1 MSSSLTPIFLILLL
15 FAASDFASQSFAHS
29 SCHGV
34 LRRLGLLSRR
44 LRGRL
49 IGSRCSILCSLRILS
64 RCLLSGWFLCFLLFG
79 GSLFLGLLSLGSFGL
94 LPCLLS
100 SLFLFLA
107 LLLGLSRSSLFLFLA
122 LTLGLLFLLAN
133 PLCLSR
139 GSLLFLLTLPLSL
152 LFL

>member
-64 RCLLSGWFLCFLLFG
+64 RCFLSGWFLCFLLFG
-79 GSLFLGLLSLGSFGL
+79 GSLLLGLLSLGSFGL

-107 LLLGLSRSSLFLFLA
+107 LLLGLSRSSLFLLA